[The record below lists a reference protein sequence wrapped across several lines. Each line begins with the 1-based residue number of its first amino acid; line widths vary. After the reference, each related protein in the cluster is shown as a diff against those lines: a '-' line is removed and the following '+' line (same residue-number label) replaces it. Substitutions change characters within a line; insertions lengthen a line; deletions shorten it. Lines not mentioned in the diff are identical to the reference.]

1 MSHFSP
7 SLSMAASCSTAVPG
21 ESIRFGNLEFAKIGS
36 SIQSPI
42 PITPG
47 RPSLSYRELGDY
59 IKEKSPIIPP
69 DPIIIVGS

>member
-7 SLSMAASCSTAVPG
+7 IALDGFIMLHG
-21 ESIRFGNLEFAKIGS
+21 IRFSNLEFAKIAS

-42 PITPG
+42 PITQD